1 MTERL
6 LESLELERYFDRVE
20 CQGEGDSDKSDV
32 LRRVIDA
39 TGADPGRVVMIG
51 DRSHDVLAASAVGAS
66 SIGVLWGYG
75 SRDELLRAGA
85 DHLVEEAL
93 ELRLLVGV

>member
-1 MTERL
+1 M
-6 LESLELERYFDRVE
+6 
-20 CQGEGDSDKSDV
+20 
-32 LRRVIDA
+32 
-39 TGADPGRVVMIG
+39 MIG